1 MSDFDPIKW
10 STRLDGHGLAP
21 AVEPDQYAQWGGH
34 GMEEVRGSSPLSST
48 HYFLW
53 SGAKRIGVI
62 SALCL
67 ILIERGGQTGG
78 LAGLLLRLEEVIH
91 RLSAAS

>member
-34 GMEEVRGSSPLSST
+34 GMEEVRGSNPLSST
-48 HYFLW
+48 DYPPL
-53 SGAKRIGVI
+53 SGQNIITA
-62 SALCL
+62 
-67 ILIERGGQTGG
+67 ILLGC
-78 LAGLLLRLEEVIH
+78 LLLSDRG
-91 RLSAAS
+91 A